1 MSRFSALFP
10 HPWPLIGVVHL
21 RPLPGSPGNAEPLSS
36 ILEVARS
43 DATILAE
50 TGFDGII
57 VENFGDAPFMPDQ
70 VEPHTIVAMT
80 LAVTEVANAA
90 AEAAGRMDRRP
101 PAIGVN
107 VLRNDARSALAI
119 AAVTGAGFIRVN
131 VHCGAMVTDQGLIQ
145 GKAHETLRYRHALGA
160 RRVAILA
167 DVLVKHATPLGAVDL
182 KGAAK
187 DTWLRGKADGLVL
200 SGRGTGEP
208 TDLVSAAQ
216 VRQALP
222 GARLLQGSGLTLETL
237 QASMGS
243 FSGAIVG
250 TSIKVDGQVENRI
263 DPLRA
268 LELVSTRDGFYIQAA
283 ERPGPEYGPTGA

>member
-1 MSRFSALFP
+1 MSRFSALFA

-21 RPLPGSPGNAEPLSS
+21 RPLPGSPGHAEPLSA
-36 ILEVARS
+36 ILEAARS
-43 DATILAE
+43 DATVLAE

-80 LAVTEVANAA
+80 LAVTEVAAAA
-90 AEAAGRMDRRP
+90 AEAASRVERRA

-119 AAVTGAGFIRVN
+119 AAVTGSGFIRVN

-145 GKAHETLRYRHALGA
+145 GKAHETLRYRHSLGA

-167 DVLVKHATPLGAVDL
+167 DVLVKHAVPLGPTDL
-182 KGAAK
+182 RGAAK
-187 DTWLRGKADGLVL
+187 DTWLRGKADGLIL

-208 TDLVSAAQ
+208 TELATAAQ
-216 VRQALP
+216 VKQSLP
-222 GARLLQGSGLTLETL
+222 GAHLLVGSGLTLETL
-237 QASMGS
+237 QASMGC

-250 TSIKVDGQVENRI
+250 TCIKVDGLVENRV

-268 LELVSTRDGFYIQAA
+268 LELVTARDAFHQRGN
-283 ERPGPEYGPTGA
+283 